1 MCCRLDMHVYMG
13 IDFALCVGSIEPR
26 CYFRCGLLD
35 AATAMSMYGSSLMP
49 VDVQYSACCLYVPDG
64 ATTL

>member
-35 AATAMSMYGSSLMP
+35 AATATSMYGSYLLP
-49 VDVQYSACCLYVPDG
+49 VDVQYSACC
-64 ATTL
+64 